1 MSDENKEIEEKG
13 YEKHNLSEIKNY
25 KGPSFLRKI
34 TPEENHFAFDIGTFL
49 ESQLRSMRAFEDLE
63 DVIEFSETRVEGNYL
78 PEDFVYRYLDNI
90 DFILEEIIDARDKF
104 DDTDMSIN
112 NFTSILLYVGILAL
126 PMMLNL
132 ESELQGEDLV
142 LMEDR
147 LFSWSTAE
155 LTEYITQR
163 SFDIVGDLIAQK
175 RELTKNGGIPIQV
188 LLGNLYN
195 LNTSSLK
202 SILKILLK
210 LTKDEKIV
218 EDVILTRQFP
228 PDFWDIK
235 G

>member
-49 ESQLRSMRAFEDLE
+49 RSQLRSMRAFEDLE